1 MSLENARALRKSMT
15 PQEVK
20 LWLRLRALRP
30 QGLHFRRQVPRGKY
44 VLDFACLRS
53 MLVVEVDGS
62 QHGLGPCRASDEL
75 RDRFLSDLGF
85 ETLRFW
91 NREVDREIESVVE
104 TIFARANERRGKIAD
119 RTR

>member
-53 MLVVEVDGS
+53 MLIVEVDGF
-62 QHGLGPCRASDEL
+62 QHGLNPGRARDEI
-75 RDRFLSDLGF
+75 RDLFLADLGF

-91 NREVDREIESVVE
+91 NQEVDREIEGVVE
-104 TIFARANERRGKIAD
+104 TIFAKANGRRGKIAD
-119 RTR
+119 RKR